1 LLQKRFQTPAIN
13 ATLDPVYEPASAT
26 FEFPVFSSLAECL
39 GALEL
44 VVWDK
49 NLLLK
54 KEYLGEIALS
64 IEEWFPG
71 TALAFDDPGN
81 KVCTLSRRYNVY

>member
-1 LLQKRFQTPAIN
+1 LLQKRFQTPAVN
-13 ATLDPVYEPASAT
+13 ATLDPVYEAASAT
-26 FEFPVFSSLAECL
+26 FEYPVFSSLAECL

-54 KEYLGEIALS
+54 KEYLGEIALP

-71 TALAFDDPGN
+71 TALTFDDPN
-81 KVCTLSRRYNVY
+81 NTVCTA

>member
-1 LLQKRFQTPAIN
+1 
-13 ATLDPVYEPASAT
+13 VYEPAGAT
-26 FEFPVFSSLAECL
+26 FEYPVFSSLAECL

-54 KEYLGEIALS
+54 KEYLGEIALP
-64 IEEWFPG
+64 IEEWFPA
-71 TALAFDDPGN
+71 TALAFDDPN
-81 KVCTLSRRYNVY
+81 NTVCTTLPYQDIHRLLTLSLLSLSFVN